1 MHVEVLGPVP
11 GTCAGLRL
19 ACSSGE
25 NEDSICKLDSQKQW
39 ILAPEKQCQGDDHML
54 LESTSMPLTSSR
66 ASQSQFPRPPQ
77 ADPEGGQNWTDVHC
91 LNETVTYSYDGDG
104 GDGDDDGAGG
114 VPKPTTT
121 LRLYGACE

>member
-1 MHVEVLGPVP
+1 MNFTGFCAYQGHVGRWERKSTPPL
-11 GTCAGLRL
+11 L
-19 ACSSGE
+19 ASPFC
-25 NEDSICKLDSQKQW
+25 
-39 ILAPEKQCQGDDHML
+39 P
-54 LESTSMPLTSSR
+54 
-66 ASQSQFPRPPQ
+66 FRPPQ

-121 LRLYGACE
+121 LRLCVCLLYDY